1 MNSSM
6 ISIIYLQNDQC
17 LRTQIIFK
25 YIDFSHLQAFN
36 ELRTLIG
43 SLQLTDL

>member
-1 MNSSM
+1 MEGRM

-17 LRTQIIFK
+17 LRTQIILK
-25 YIDFSHLQAFN
+25 YIDFSHLQTFN